1 MVTMMVTGNAD
12 HENAYDGQGS
22 GSRTDCRDGVG
33 HANIGGRDLTGDD
46 AIRQG
51 AATSDD
57 TNAGAAAMH
66 DHGHRVGQMTKSDAG
81 HHGILSGN
89 DEGRGTET
97 GNAGKRGDCSGMTPP
112 KLETGVGC
120 SGSGSEVGT
129 SDRQNH
135 ELPVEALPGPV
146 ATEPTGQTG

>member
-1 MVTMMVTGNAD
+1 MEKRMVTGIAD
-12 HENAYDGQGS
+12 LENAYDGQGS
-22 GSRTDCRDGVG
+22 GSRTDCRDGDG
-33 HANIGGRDLTGDD
+33 HANIGGHDLTEDG
-46 AIRQG
+46 AIRQD

-57 TNAGAAAMH
+57 TSAGAAAMH
-66 DHGHRVGQMTKSDAG
+66 DHEHRAGQMTKSDAG

-112 KLETGVGC
+112 KLETGVGY
-120 SGSGSEVGT
+120 SGSGSEVGRN
-129 SDRQNH
+129 DRQNH

-146 ATEPTGQTG
+146 ATVPTGQTG